1 MFPHHIGEILWEIKG
16 EVLWEILGGL
26 FARNF
31 PHIGKPAKE
40 KTATFGTES
49 QIQPY
54 FQSTKT

>member
-16 EVLWEILGGL
+16 EV